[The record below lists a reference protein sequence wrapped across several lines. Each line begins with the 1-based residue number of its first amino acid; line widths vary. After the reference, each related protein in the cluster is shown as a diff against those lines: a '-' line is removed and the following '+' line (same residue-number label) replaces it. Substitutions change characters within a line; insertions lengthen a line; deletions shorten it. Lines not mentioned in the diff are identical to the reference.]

1 MIFFLLYGCFP
12 TICSCGKLYA
22 HVILQFLQN
31 CNYMD
36 IQLLVA
42 QYQLYLLIDIYLLES
57 SVWNNMRNNVLFI
70 PSNIQHQKDVIF
82 TIKIKSCRSN
92 GKDNGLDVQFLLQ
105 FMPYQYDN
113 FYVHLF
119 LITKNIIYSRDL
131 CRYIDVLASYT
142 QKHDIKSILDVSVF
156 EISTYDWYLVQCY
169 LALCVQA

>member
-42 QYQLYLLIDIYLLES
+42 QCQLYLLIDIYLLES

-131 CRYIDVLASYT
+131 CRYIDVLAYYT
-142 QKHDIKSILDVSVF
+142 QKHDNRSILDVSV
-156 EISTYDWYLVQCY
+156 S
-169 LALCVQA
+169 

>member
-42 QYQLYLLIDIYLLES
+42 QCQLYLLIDIYLLES
-57 SVWNNMRNNVLFI
+57 SIWNNMRTNVLPV
-70 PSNIQHQKDVIF
+70 PSNVQHQKDVIF

-92 GKDNGLDVQFLLQ
+92 GKHNGLGVQFLLQ
-105 FMPYQYDN
+105 FMPQQYDD
-113 FYVHLF
+113 FHVHLF
-119 LITKNIIYSRDL
+119 LWTKNIIYSREL
-131 CRYIDVLASYT
+131 CRNMYGIDIYLLDSFIFRPYYT
-142 QKHDIKSILDVSVF
+142 QKHDNRSILDVSV
-156 EISTYDWYLVQCY
+156 L
-169 LALCVQA
+169 

>member
-57 SVWNNMRNNVLFI
+57 SIWNNMRNNVLFI

-92 GKDNGLDVQFLLQ
+92 GKHNGLGVQFLLQ
-105 FMPYQYDN
+105 FMPQQYDD
-113 FYVHLF
+113 FHVHLF
-119 LITKNIIYSRDL
+119 LWTKNIIYSREL
-131 CRYIDVLASYT
+131 CRNIDDIDIQLSRPYYT
-142 QKHDIKSILDVSVF
+142 QKHDNRSILDVSV
-156 EISTYDWYLVQCY
+156 S
-169 LALCVQA
+169 

>member
-57 SVWNNMRNNVLFI
+57 SIWNNMRNNVLPV
-70 PSNIQHQKDVIF
+70 PSNVQHQKDVIF

-92 GKDNGLDVQFLLQ
+92 GKHNGLDVQFLLH
-105 FMPYQYDN
+105 FMLQQYDN
-113 FYVHLF
+113 FDVHLF
-119 LITKNIIYSRDL
+119 LWFKNIIYSREL
-131 CRYIDVLASYT
+131 CRNIDIDLLELFDIIRRKHYIT
-142 QKHDIKSILDVSVF
+142 SILDFSVS
-156 EISTYDWYLVQCY
+156 
-169 LALCVQA
+169 